1 MRSWKRKTP
10 WVLSFLVFLAMG
22 LYGLGQNARH
32 NSDKESSPNSEAVK
46 SSAEPALHVPPYYK
60 NVKAAEPLPPVL
72 PASRFA
78 GRPVVVCAYQI
89 AARIPKVLAQEPCY
103 CGCDRHFG
111 HHSLLD
117 CYASD
122 HTAGC
127 AVCVQ
132 EAFLAYE
139 LHKQGKTPA
148 QIRAAIMR
156 GDWRAVDIN
165 HPPELRP

>member
-1 MRSWKRKTP
+1 MRPWRRKTP
-10 WVLSFLVFLAMG
+10 WVLSALIFLAFS
-22 LYGLGQNARH
+22 LYGLSQRGNAEKK
-32 NSDKESSPNSEAVK
+32 SPASSVGV
-46 SSAEPALHVPPYYK
+46 SSAAVQVPHVPPYYK
-60 NVKAAEPLPPVL
+60 SVKAAEPLPPVL

-78 GRPVVVCAYQI
+78 GRPVVVRAYEI
-89 AARIPKVLAQEPCY
+89 AAKIPKVLAQEPCY

-156 GDWRAVDIN
+156 GDWRGVDIN
-165 HPPELRP
+165 RPPDLKP

>member
-10 WVLSFLVFLAMG
+10 WILSVLVFLAIG
-22 LYGLGQNARH
+22 LYGLGQKANAE
-32 NSDKESSPNSEAVK
+32 KKSEAK
-46 SSAEPALHVPPYYK
+46 SEAAKSTAEPAPPVPPYYK
-60 NVKAAEPLPPVL
+60 SVKAAEPLPTVL

-78 GRPVVVCAYQI
+78 GRPVVVRAYEI
-89 AARIPKVLAQEPCY
+89 AAKIPKVLAQEPCY

-139 LHKQGKTPA
+139 LHKMGKTPA
-148 QIRAAIMR
+148 QIRAAILH
-156 GDWRAVDIN
+156 GDWRGIDLN

>member
-1 MRSWKRKTP
+1 MI
-10 WVLSFLVFLAMG
+10 
-22 LYGLGQNARH
+22 
-32 NSDKESSPNSEAVK
+32 
-46 SSAEPALHVPPYYK
+46 
-60 NVKAAEPLPPVL
+60 AAEIAAFFQPKLL
-72 PASRFA
+72 A
-78 GRPVVVCAYQI
+78 GRRVVVRAYEI
-89 AARIPKVLAQEPCY
+89 AAKIPKVLAQEPCY

-156 GDWRAVDIN
+156 GDWRGIDLN

>member
-1 MRSWKRKTP
+1 MTSWKRKTP
-10 WVLSFLVFLAMG
+10 WILSVLIFLAIS
-22 LYGLGQNARH
+22 LYGLSQNEHR
-32 NSDKESSPNSEAVK
+32 NSDEKSSANSQAVK
-46 SSAEPALHVPPYYK
+46 SAAEPAPPVPPYYK
-60 NVKAAEPLPPVL
+60 SVKAAEPLPAVL
-72 PASRFA
+72 PAERFKD
-78 GRPVVVCAYQI
+78 RPVVMRAYQI
-89 AARIPKVLAQEPCY
+89 AHLIPKVLVQEPCY
-103 CGCDRHFG
+103 CGCDKHFG

-139 LHKQGKTPA
+139 LHKQGKTPL

-156 GDWRAVDIN
+156 GEWRGIDIN